1 MSVLMVI
8 QIWCH
13 EEYNKYLC
21 HVIKSIRHHHHWESH
36 QRHLIYYSPHFHAD
50 SGIHPAYYIMFAVG

>member
-13 EEYNKYLC
+13 EKYNKYLC
-21 HVIKSIRHHHHWESH
+21 HVIKSFDNIVTINPSRN
-36 QRHLIYYSPHFHAD
+36 I
-50 SGIHPAYYIMFAVG
+50 